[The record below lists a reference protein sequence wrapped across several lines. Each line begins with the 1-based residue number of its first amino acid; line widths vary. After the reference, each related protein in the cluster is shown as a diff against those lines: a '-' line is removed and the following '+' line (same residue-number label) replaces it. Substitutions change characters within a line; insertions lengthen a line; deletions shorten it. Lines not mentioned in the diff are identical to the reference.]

1 MVFVNISSNRIL
13 YPEVVDLVKEVFLAI
28 LIQAMRSTGES
39 RMTDQY
45 RTVING
51 LLQKN
56 QPTDTFEQDLK
67 VAQVCRVENEEQPT
81 VCFQGPQGDRRT
93 SPLRPCQRLK
103 HALAFRFCPHP
114 RCRAIHRYIPIW
126 QNSLTFSSEDSKSGH
141 LVGWPLCV
149 FCLGEGG
156 FNLMPR
162 YFPGRLQVP

>member
-28 LIQAMRSTGES
+28 LIQAMRSIGES

-45 RTVING
+45 PTVING

-56 QPTDTFEQDLK
+56 SPIDTFEQDLK

-93 SPLRPCQRLK
+93 SPLRPKNRCWQADFWKIVCFGAKSFRLCK
-103 HALAFRFCPHP
+103 IIREKRCIFTPINCNLANRNKYELPRHWPSFCF
-114 RCRAIHRYIPIW
+114 CW
-126 QNSLTFSSEDSKSGH
+126 QQ
-141 LVGWPLCV
+141 C
-149 FCLGEGG
+149 
-156 FNLMPR
+156 
-162 YFPGRLQVP
+162 YFAVYK

>member
-56 QPTDTFEQDLK
+56 QPIDTFEQDLK
-67 VAQVCRVENEEQPT
+67 VAQVCRVENEEQ
-81 VCFQGPQGDRRT
+81 RT
-93 SPLRPCQRLK
+93 TKGKP
-103 HALAFRFCPHP
+103 P
-114 RCRAIHRYIPIW
+114 RQSFVRKG
-126 QNSLTFSSEDSKSGH
+126 QL
-141 LVGWPLCV
+141 
-149 FCLGEGG
+149 
-156 FNLMPR
+156 
-162 YFPGRLQVP
+162 

>member
-81 VCFQGPQGDRRT
+81 VCFQGPQGDMRT
-93 SPLRPCQRLK
+93 SPLRPK
-103 HALAFRFCPHP
+103 N
-114 RCRAIHRYIPIW
+114 RC
-126 QNSLTFSSEDSKSGH
+126 
-141 LVGWPLCV
+141 
-149 FCLGEGG
+149 
-156 FNLMPR
+156 
-162 YFPGRLQVP
+162 